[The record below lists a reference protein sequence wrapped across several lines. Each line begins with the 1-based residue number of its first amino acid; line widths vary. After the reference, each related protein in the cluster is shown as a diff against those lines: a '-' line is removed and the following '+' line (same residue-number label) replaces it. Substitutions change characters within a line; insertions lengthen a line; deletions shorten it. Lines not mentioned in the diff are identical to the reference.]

1 MNKEKRNLLCYPI
14 GTIGRD
20 ATYALFTNFIML
32 YILYTRQLTTEQL
45 GAITAIMIAAR
56 VFDALNDPIMGNIIE
71 RTRGKFGKFKPW
83 ILAGVLSTALVLFLG
98 FNSQLTGWNFVI
110 FFGVIYFA
118 WSITFTMHDIS
129 YWGMIPALSQD
140 GDTRNKLTSR
150 AVLCAGVGST
160 AVSVLVPLFTT
171 GSNAIGGNA
180 QTAYGI
186 IALAVAIIGPIFI
199 IPTLVGTK
207 ENREDMGKPA
217 PKVGFKKII
226 STIGHNDQLLW
237 ASLILLILLVGN
249 GIVLGGIGSNY
260 IYFEFGYEGGLYST
274 FTTIGMMATCVVMIL
289 YPMIS
294 RRIIRQRFVLIVC
307 VLSVIGYGMMLLAGL
322 FMPTNDMKFWVIT
335 VGFMLANIGQYGMY
349 LTMMIAIMNTVEYN
363 ELKNGT
369 RDEAII
375 TSMRPFITKMASS
388 VTVLITTITYIIT
401 NLTSYTNQISDLEA
415 QANQG
420 IIDTAAKS
428 AAIANVVT
436 SVDGGQKLGLLIS
449 MTIVP
454 LLLIL
459 ISGIL
464 YRKFYTIDEEKYEE
478 ICKELASRG

>member
-1 MNKEKRNLLCYPI
+1 
-14 GTIGRD
+14 
-20 ATYALFTNFIML
+20 
-32 YILYTRQLTTEQL
+32 
-45 GAITAIMIAAR
+45 
-56 VFDALNDPIMGNIIE
+56 
-71 RTRGKFGKFKPW
+71 
-83 ILAGVLSTALVLFLG
+83 
-98 FNSQLTGWNFVI
+98 
-110 FFGVIYFA
+110 
-118 WSITFTMHDIS
+118 
-129 YWGMIPALSQD
+129 
-140 GDTRNKLTSR
+140 
-150 AVLCAGVGST
+150 
-160 AVSVLVPLFTT
+160 
-171 GSNAIGGNA
+171 
-180 QTAYGI
+180 
-186 IALAVAIIGPIFI
+186 
-199 IPTLVGTK
+199 
-207 ENREDMGKPA
+207 
-217 PKVGFKKII
+217 
-226 STIGHNDQLLW
+226 
-237 ASLILLILLVGN
+237 
-249 GIVLGGIGSNY
+249 
-260 IYFEFGYEGGLYST
+260 
-274 FTTIGMMATCVVMIL
+274 
-289 YPMIS
+289 
-294 RRIIRQRFVLIVC
+294 
-307 VLSVIGYGMMLLAGL
+307 
-322 FMPTNDMKFWVIT
+322 
-335 VGFMLANIGQYGMY
+335 MLANIGQYGMY

-415 QANQG
+415 QA

>member
-1 MNKEKRNLLCYPI
+1 
-14 GTIGRD
+14 
-20 ATYALFTNFIML
+20 
-32 YILYTRQLTTEQL
+32 
-45 GAITAIMIAAR
+45 
-56 VFDALNDPIMGNIIE
+56 
-71 RTRGKFGKFKPW
+71 
-83 ILAGVLSTALVLFLG
+83 
-98 FNSQLTGWNFVI
+98 
-110 FFGVIYFA
+110 
-118 WSITFTMHDIS
+118 
-129 YWGMIPALSQD
+129 
-140 GDTRNKLTSR
+140 
-150 AVLCAGVGST
+150 
-160 AVSVLVPLFTT
+160 
-171 GSNAIGGNA
+171 
-180 QTAYGI
+180 
-186 IALAVAIIGPIFI
+186 
-199 IPTLVGTK
+199 
-207 ENREDMGKPA
+207 
-217 PKVGFKKII
+217 
-226 STIGHNDQLLW
+226 
-237 ASLILLILLVGN
+237 
-249 GIVLGGIGSNY
+249 
-260 IYFEFGYEGGLYST
+260 
-274 FTTIGMMATCVVMIL
+274 
-289 YPMIS
+289 
-294 RRIIRQRFVLIVC
+294 
-307 VLSVIGYGMMLLAGL
+307 
-322 FMPTNDMKFWVIT
+322 
-335 VGFMLANIGQYGMY
+335 
-349 LTMMIAIMNTVEYN
+349 MMIAIMNTVEYN